1 MRPIKIVVA
10 HSDPALTAKL
20 VRSIQKQFHSVETA
34 NSLEEFRSA
43 IARLRASLAIV
54 DLELVSLSELGE
66 LCREFPATAFV
77 CTHRLADDAM
87 WSQSLSLGAVDCC
100 LAGDVP
106 KILQAP
112 DRYVAIKQSQASS
125 AA

>member
-1 MRPIKIVVA
+1 MRPINIVLA
-10 HSDPALTAKL
+10 HRDPALTEHL
-20 VRSIQKQFHSVETA
+20 VRSIQQQFHLVATTHSLDELRTSV
-34 NSLEEFRSA
+34 
-43 IARLRASLAIV
+43 ARLRSPLAIV
-54 DLELVSLSELGE
+54 DLELVSFSELAE

-100 LAGDVP
+100 LASDRP
-106 KILQAP
+106 RILQASE
-112 DRYVAIKQSQASS
+112 RYVSLHRSQSSS